1 MPFLCGAS
9 RKIITPP
16 LGTPLFGYRP
26 DVFSTTVHDDLTATA
41 VAFGNDEKTA
51 LLISL
56 AVGELSNEVFVSLR
70 KKVAEASGVNERD
83 IIIHATHTHSAPN
96 VCGMEG
102 WGEVNHEYIDEILSP
117 MTIVAAKEAV
127 DSMKPA
133 ELGVEEI
140 KSEIGINRR
149 QQDRHGNILL
159 GQNPWGCYDPYL
171 TFISVRN
178 TEDRSGI
185 INLIHYG
192 CHGTACGC
200 STEITRDWSGVMIDS
215 VEKQTGIMT
224 AFLNGAIG
232 DVGPRLSNGQ
242 TVGDITFVRELGS
255 YAAMDAMR
263 VFKKIRSY
271 SSPKIKIY
279 NDTIRLPYNKM
290 PELAEVE
297 KKLQSY
303 SEPEKLV
310 NLHRLTYMHLKEIAE
325 YLKSDPKEAVPEFF
339 AFEENIL
346 KVGDI
351 LFIPYP
357 YEFFSEI
364 SMRLRAYT
372 GVRHTLAL
380 SCSNGCNAYLPV
392 ESALCRGGYETAVFQ
407 NSGLFTL
414 TDNADQHLINET
426 LRIIEEGDNK

>member
-200 STEITRDWSGVMIDS
+200 STEITRDWSGVMIDR

>member
-56 AVGELSNEVFVSLR
+56 AVGELSNEVFASLR
-70 KKVAEASGVNERD
+70 KEVAEASGVNERD

-200 STEITRDWSGVMIDS
+200 STEITRDWSGVMIDR

-271 SSPKIKIY
+271 SSPEIKIY

-325 YLKSDPKEAVPEFF
+325 YLKSDPKEAAPDFF
-339 AFEENIL
+339 AFEEDIL

-426 LRIIEEGDNK
+426 LRIIEEGDK